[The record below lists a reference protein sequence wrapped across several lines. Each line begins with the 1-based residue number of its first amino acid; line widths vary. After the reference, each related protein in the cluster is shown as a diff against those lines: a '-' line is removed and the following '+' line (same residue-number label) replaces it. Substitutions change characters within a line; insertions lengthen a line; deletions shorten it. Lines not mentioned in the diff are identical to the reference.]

1 MSKELKNSI
10 YSRLKEVRIKNKT
23 EPWMNNDILENNRK
37 RDMLLHQF
45 KKDNNSGVNE
55 QFCRTRN
62 QIQRDIK
69 KAKASYFS
77 DKIEE
82 NKNNPKGLWK

>member
-1 MSKELKNSI
+1 MIFWKIFVKEICYCTNL
-10 YSRLKEVRIKNKT
+10 
-23 EPWMNNDILENNRK
+23 
-37 RDMLLHQF
+37 
-45 KKDNNSGVNE
+45 KKDNNSGVYE

-62 QIQRDIK
+62 QIQRGIK

-82 NKNNPKGLWK
+82 NKNNPKGLWKQFRSLGHSSKGKYQSQIVHEKIII